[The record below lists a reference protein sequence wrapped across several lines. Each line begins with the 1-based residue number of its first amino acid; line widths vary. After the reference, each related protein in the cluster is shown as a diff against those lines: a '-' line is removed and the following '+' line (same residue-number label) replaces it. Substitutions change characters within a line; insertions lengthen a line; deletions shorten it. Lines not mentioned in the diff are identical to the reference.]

1 MSTQPVPAPKKGGG
15 CFRTIGIVV
24 VVLIGI
30 IVVIALASGGGNK
43 DTGTAAQ
50 PTAGTQPSGS
60 TPAAKPTAVAQQG
73 TDKNPWALATDIKI
87 GEVRWKIL
95 SADVKAELPPSYGD
109 PKKAQGKYVVVVAEV
124 ENLAK
129 EMKSVTNLDLVD
141 DQGRQFKASNDTFKL
156 DPKQVMILE
165 NINPNMPYQ
174 YTTVFDV
181 PKDATGLMVTVSDL
195 ATFGAKKAYVALGVT
210 Q

>member
-1 MSTQPVPAPKKGGG
+1 MSSQPAQAPKKGGG
-15 CFRTIGIVV
+15 CFRTIGIIVV
-24 VVLIGI
+24 ALVAI
-30 IVVIALASGGGNK
+30 IVVIAIASGGGK
-43 DTGTAAQ
+43 QDTGTAAQ
-50 PTAGTQPSGS
+50 PMAGTQASGA
-60 TPAAKPTAVAQQG
+60 TPAAKSTAVAQQG
-73 TDKNPWALATDIKI
+73 TDKNPWPIGMDIKI
-87 GEVRWKIL
+87 GEVRWKVL
-95 SADVKAELPPSYGD
+95 SADVKSQLPQSYGD
-109 PKKAQGKYVVVVAEV
+109 PKTAQGKYIVVVAEV

-141 DQGRQFKASNDTFKL
+141 DKGRQFKASNDTFKL

-181 PKDATGLMVTVSDL
+181 PKDAAGLMVTVSDL